1 VEPSK
6 AKRSSKVLIIAVAF
20 AIGVI
25 GFLVWLYKD
34 LHAVRLSKYVRT
46 DLPMLELQLQ
56 FVDLQGKKVAPET
69 TRLGNGKERESGKPS
84 GDCPEL
90 IGGDTRERSEPSPT
104 EKRGEKC
111 PQVATWRVRRHPI
124 GFSLAFQEPQAILS
138 MLNDNARAKELLGT
152 KFFQGLFIEPLHS
165 ASVRAEDL
173 HLEGLEGAFLKQFLR
188 EALTAHSELHYD
200 VVHGKKGFVF
210 SFVRD
215 ECPFAAKALPI
226 VARVLARSGYRVAK
240 LKEPILEMRI
250 GLQRLF
256 LTQHQDRVYLAN
268 GLEGL
273 LNVLESLSPSN
284 GKQPKTPLL
293 LTMRSEAF
301 VDKLLPVMVG
311 KPGWEMELGL
321 GLSEESV
328 GLVQLAGGK
337 FSRQLRPKVFKGVLA
352 SLPHD
357 VFAAVVTSYYLD
369 PKMSI
374 QEWQRLATEGPAER
388 LTDGPDEAG
397 VAVLWELGTDKE
409 RITQI
414 GIAIAN
420 QKNPDEV
427 DKFKQYFANPELT
440 AECGGGTVFLAA
452 TSPGLLAR
460 MKDACG
466 GQSMS
471 VLDWERGSKRK
482 EYETSQLFLF
492 MNPGAGMRELF
503 LAGGA
508 QSGENGEFEPEWKQE
523 YEQAKETM
531 RQDGEKVF
539 GGLPIFAYAGNV
551 AASAPMI
558 QLKGFSVKQG
568 ASR

>member
-1 VEPSK
+1 MEPTK
-6 AKRSSKVLIIAVAF
+6 AKRSSKILIISAVVAL
-20 AIGVI
+20 GVI
-25 GFLVWLYKD
+25 VVLVWLYQD
-34 LHAVRLSKYVRT
+34 LHAIRLSKFVRA

-56 FVDLQGKKVAPET
+56 FVDLQGKKVAPEKT
-69 TRLGNGKERESGKPS
+69 KLGGGKEQEVAKSS
-84 GDCPEL
+84 EACPEL
-90 IGGDTRERSEPSPT
+90 IGGDTRERSQPSPT
-104 EKRGEKC
+104 DKRGEGC
-111 PQVATWRVRRHPI
+111 PPVATWQIRRHPV
-124 GFSLAFQEPQAILS
+124 GFTLAFQEPQPFLS
-138 MLNDNARAKELLGT
+138 VLSDNARAKELLGT
-152 KFFQGLFIEPLHS
+152 KFFQGLFYEPWHS
-165 ASVRAEDL
+165 ASVRGEDL
-173 HLEGLEGAFLKQFLR
+173 NLEGLEGAFLRQFVT
-188 EALTAHSELHYD
+188 EALMAHSELHYD

-256 LTQHQDRVYLAN
+256 LTQFQDRIYLAN

-273 LNVLESLSPSN
+273 LNVLESLTPSN
-284 GKQPKTPLL
+284 GKQPKTPLV

-311 KPGWEMELGL
+311 KPGWEMQLGL
-321 GLSEESV
+321 GLSEESI
-328 GLVQLAGGK
+328 GLVQLGGGK

-352 SLPHD
+352 SIPHD

-369 PKMSI
+369 PRMSI
-374 QEWQRLATEGPAER
+374 QEWHRLATEGPAER
-388 LTDGPDEAG
+388 LADGPEEAG
-397 VAVLWELGTDKE
+397 VAILWELGMEKE
-409 RITQI
+409 RISQV
-414 GIAIAN
+414 GVAIAN
-420 QKNPDEV
+420 QKHPDEV
-427 DKFKQYFANPELT
+427 DKFKQYFADPDLT

-452 TSPGLLAR
+452 TSPALLSR
-460 MKDACG
+460 MKESCG

-471 VLDWERGSKRK
+471 VLDWERGGKRK
-482 EYETSQLFLF
+482 EYETAQLFLF

-508 QSGENGEFEPEWKQE
+508 LSGETGEFEPEWKQE
-523 YEQAKETM
+523 YEQAKEAM
-531 RQDGEKVF
+531 RQDGGKVF
-539 GGLPIFAYAGNV
+539 AGLPIFGYAGNV
-551 AASAPMI
+551 APSAAMV